1 MMQSPTYLVPLLITS
16 VFSALITLVIWR
28 RWRAPGAVPLAVL
41 MGAVAFWSLAYMVSL
56 ATTTLAAQLFWAN
69 MTFFGIVLVPV
80 SWFTFAL
87 FYTDHG
93 DWLTRR
99 RLLLLLIMPLTT
111 LAMVWTNDRHGLFRS
126 EVYLVNTGSFVVL
139 EATLGSF
146 FWVHTAYSY
155 LLLLLGTFLL
165 LRNLLRMS
173 PPYRRQAGGLLIGV
187 VTPWVGNALYLSGLS
202 PFPYLDITPFALGI
216 SGVAL
221 TWDLLH
227 SGLFELVP
235 IAHSTVLRSIEDS
248 VIVLDEYAR
257 IVDINPAAL
266 ALLNRSHREVW
277 GRPAAD
283 VFSTEMEM
291 IERYRQVNEVH
302 EELIL
307 HADNDLRAFDLRIS
321 PIYDRNRNLKGRVIV
336 LHDITARKRNAA
348 ELQRQNEE
356 LTALANENARLYNA
370 VQQEL
375 AERKQAEMALLLAK
389 EAAEVSSR
397 AKSRFLGNMSHELR
411 TPLTAILGYAHLLEL
426 EIHEQGYEN
435 LVHDIEAIQ
444 AAGQHL
450 LCLISDVLDLT
461 RIEAEKLDLHLESFA
476 IATLVQEAADMVMPL
491 VTKNGNTLQIEC
503 PPDSGMMYAD
513 ATRVRQVLL
522 NVLGNA
528 AKFTRCGQIVLRVIV
543 GAETAHVEAVGYE
556 SGAPPFV
563 IFQISDTGIGIAPE
577 QQQRLFQ
584 AFVQVDDTSTRKYGG
599 SGLGLAISDQLCRL
613 MGGAISVTSEPG
625 KGSTFTIALPVRV
638 VLPISE

>member
-1 MMQSPTYLVPLLITS
+1 MQSPPYLLPLLITS
-16 VFSALITLVIWR
+16 VFSALLALVILR

-41 MGAVAFWSLAYMVSL
+41 MCAVALWSLAYMVSL

-69 MTFFGIVLVPV
+69 VTFFGIVLVPV

-87 FYTDHG
+87 IYTDQGH
-93 DWLTRR
+93 WLTWR

-111 LAMVWTNDRHGLFRS
+111 LAMVWTNDLHGLFRS
-126 EVYLVNTGSFVVL
+126 EVSLVNTASFVVL

-173 PPYRRQAGGLLIGV
+173 SPYRSQAGGLLIGV
-187 VTPWVGNALYLSGLS
+187 VAPWVGNAIYLSGLS
-202 PFPYLDITPFALGI
+202 PFPYLDITPFAVGI

-221 TWDLLH
+221 TWDLLRF
-227 SGLFELVP
+227 GLFELVP

-277 GRPAAD
+277 GQPAVNIFHAD
-283 VFSTEMEM
+283 AEM
-291 IERYRQVNEVH
+291 IERYRQVNEAH
-302 EELIL
+302 EELIFQS
-307 HADNDLRAFDLRIS
+307 DNDLRTFDLRIS
-321 PIYDRNRNLKGRVIV
+321 PIYDRNHNLKGRVIV

-348 ELQRQNEE
+348 ELRRQNEE
-356 LTALANENARLYNA
+356 LTALANENVRLYNA

-389 EAAEVSSR
+389 EAAEVSNR
-397 AKSRFLGNMSHELR
+397 AKSHFLGNMSHELR

-426 EIHEQGYEN
+426 EIQEQGYEY
-435 LVHDIEAIQ
+435 LIHDIEAIQ

-450 LCLISDVLDLT
+450 LRLISDVLDLT

-476 IATLVQEAADMVMPL
+476 IATLVQEAADIVMPL

-503 PPDSGMMYAD
+503 PPESGMMYAD

-528 AKFTRCGQIVLRVIV
+528 AKFTEYGQIKLRVMV
-543 GAETAHVEAVGYE
+543 GAAAAHVDAVAYE
-556 SGAPPFV
+556 SGVPPFV

-638 VLPISE
+638 ALPISG